1 MSAGRR
7 PRRGRATEAHATPA
21 ATGTGLLRRGGAPHL
36 GEVDFS
42 LLESVPDA
50 MVIMDQAGSITFAN
64 GHAERLFGYPRD
76 ELIGK
81 PVELLLPA
89 RFRGMHRLHRGGY
102 QSAPRARPMGLG
114 LDLSGLHKDGG
125 EFPAEISLAPVEV
138 DGQPW
143 VIAAVRD
150 VTERRKTEERARL
163 WRKAQ
168 EEVRERDEFL
178 SVASHELRTPVTA
191 LQLQLQL
198 LQRAARRS
206 AELLPGDLGERFA
219 SLERQTRRLSL
230 LVNELLDVS
239 RMRLGRVELRL
250 EPLDLAELAREA
262 AGHVEPELARS
273 GSSLALDLQ
282 PVVGRWDRLRLEQVI
297 ANLLM
302 NASKFGEGRPI
313 ELRVEPGAD
322 GALLRVSDHGIGI
335 STEQQ
340 ERVFERFVR
349 AVPAQN
355 FGGLGLGLY
364 IARQL
369 VEAHGGAI
377 EVESAPGAGATFTVR
392 LPLEPP
398 ARARERAGADEATR
412 PGSDGGGPPP
422 DPGLH

>member
-1 MSAGRR
+1 M
-7 PRRGRATEAHATPA
+7 
-21 ATGTGLLRRGGAPHL
+21 
-36 GEVDFS
+36 DFS

-50 MVIMDQAGSITFAN
+50 MVIADKAGNITFVN

-89 RFRGMHRLHRGGY
+89 RFRAMHQVHRSGY

-114 LDLSGLHKDGG
+114 LDLSGLCRDGA

-138 DGQPW
+138 DGERC

-150 VTERRKTEERARL
+150 ATERRKIEERARL
-163 WRKAQ
+163 WRKAK

-198 LQRAARRS
+198 LHRAAQRS
-206 AELLPGDLGERFA
+206 LDLFPALGDRFET
-219 SLERQTRRLSL
+219 LERQTRRLAL

-250 EPLDLAELAREA
+250 EPLDLAEVAREA
-262 AGHVEPELARS
+262 AGHVAGELARS
-273 GSSLALDLQ
+273 GSPLALDLQ
-282 PVVGRWDRLRLEQVI
+282 PVQGRWDRMRLEQVI
-297 ANLLM
+297 TNLLV

-313 ELRVEPGAD
+313 ALRVEPDAEGARISVHD
-322 GALLRVSDHGIGI
+322 RGIGI

-340 ERVFERFVR
+340 ARVFERFVR

-369 VEAHGGAI
+369 VEAHGGKIDVA
-377 EVESAPGAGATFTVR
+377 STPGEGATFTVL

-398 ARARERAGADEATR
+398 VQVVERPPADATPGEESPPTGPSAPVDGAAGR
-412 PGSDGGGPPP
+412 S
-422 DPGLH
+422 LH